1 MKTFNADG
9 PWCPAA
15 EVPSNAQGLQG
26 FLPGLTSASGTSGPK
41 GAGGGRPCWS
51 THGVGGGGCSEN
63 QATLPAPPGA
73 APGPAALGAPKV
85 PALLLQEQRPVL
97 PPSWRDAANYL
108 HLRLISN
115 KEESTKSWKNNLS
128 LVNKRAT
135 TYSVQIKAQ

>member
-1 MKTFNADG
+1 MPSCGSPQQRPG
-9 PWCPAA
+9 PSGISPWPDLGLRHFW
-15 EVPSNAQGLQG
+15 AQG
-26 FLPGLTSASGTSGPK
+26 
-41 GAGGGRPCWS
+41 GGWGRPCWS

-115 KEESTKSWKNNLS
+115 KEESTKSRKNNLS